1 MKDGYPPGFGFSMT
15 ENTEIVGLWNG
26 TPITTDAWNQASK
39 NNTGNGYTLEG
50 PGLDKNMHLVADST
64 CINRGILGL
73 AGDDVDGKQRP
84 VGTGCDMGADEYGT
98 TGTARSLGGAQE
110 PQLEGQQLAID
121 SPICLASYVGDVAKI
136 ERCLQEGVDVNKLDG
151 RGCAPL
157 HYAAQ
162 NNQKQAI
169 ELLLAKGSDINVKDP
184 RGQTPLVCA
193 IVSGHRD
200 LAELLIAKGAEVS
213 LHAAVRLGDI
223 ERVRACLE
231 KGADVNAKDTAGLA
245 PLHVAV
251 KSKQRDVAKLLI
263 SKGADLDAKD
273 KDGSTPLILAV
284 GNKQGDMAEILISGG
299 ANLTREKDYPVL
311 LYAIWEDDMST
322 VRFLVDHGA
331 RFDVE
336 GPDGWSTFRYAVS
349 AGSRDLIELFVAKGA
364 RVSSLHWAAWL
375 GNLAQVGSLVEQ
387 GTDIVAKDGE
397 LGWTPLHAAVFAG
410 YSEIGFTFREHKEI
424 IEILIAKGADVN
436 AENKQGRTP
445 LQCATVRQQTEIVEL
460 LRKHG
465 AKEARE

>member
-1 MKDGYPPGFGFSMT
+1 MVRGCTENLVCANNAFFTDFMKDGYPPGFGFSMT

-73 AGDDVDGKQRP
+73 AGDNVDGKQRP

-200 LAELLIAKGAEVS
+200 LAELLIAKGA
-213 LHAAVRLGDI
+213 
-223 ERVRACLE
+223 
-231 KGADVNAKDTAGLA
+231 
-245 PLHVAV
+245 
-251 KSKQRDVAKLLI
+251 
-263 SKGADLDAKD
+263 DLDAKD
-273 KDGSTPLILAV
+273 KDGSMPLILAV
-284 GNKQGDMAEILISGG
+284 GHKQGDMAEILISGG

-460 LRKHG
+460 LRKHR